1 MQCNQ
6 AISEIL
12 SETADLLT
20 KLGEPFRAK
29 AYKTAS
35 NAVSLYSDTITMDTD
50 ISSVK
55 GIGKTTQEKIIEIL
69 KTGKLNYNEE
79 LKLRPQILFTNIY
92 GVGPKKAK
100 ELADNGFN
108 TITEI
113 QTAYEGDNSI
123 LNEKQ
128 AIGLKYYEDILERI
142 PRDEIET
149 FRDILNTTLTD
160 ELCIKFEIVGSY
172 RRGASNSGD
181 IDVILTTTDNSLSA
195 QKQTNNFNKL
205 LELLQNRKIIT
216 HFLSQGPTKSLVI
229 GNVEGS
235 KYYRRIDFLYTKPA
249 EYPYAIL
256 YFTGSKYFNLAMRGR
271 ALKQNMSL
279 NEHCFSDVK
288 TKNKLEFPNVTCEKD
303 IFDILNMEYKEP
315 QERVDGNSVVD
326 KTEQKT
332 EKVDVISHLS
342 DSQGMIQQFLAEGQ
356 PFLEKQT
363 KDTLHSMITTA
374 NHHYFNEQP
383 ILSDNEYDIL
393 KEYTEETF
401 PDYVADVGAPVSQ
414 SGKLKVKLQYP
425 MPSMN
430 KKKDEKSIKQW
441 FDKHPMIH
449 ENEFNYSISAKLD
462 GVSAMFCNENGEC
475 KLYTR
480 GDGICGQDISHM
492 IPYLSQLDRIKG
504 KKITVRGELL
514 ITKEL
519 FEKKYTKKFR
529 NRRNFVSGVVNQT
542 KDLDSK
548 ESVKKYKDI
557 DFICYEIITP
567 AMTLQDQMALI
578 NAINADTPLNIITF
592 EKIPTIKELSEY
604 LQNWRD
610 DYQYEIDGIIVAY
623 NSQIQNK
630 KARENKNPEDA
641 FAFKMAL
648 TDQTA
653 ETFVTDVIWTSSK
666 DGYLKPRVQFQKVKI
681 GGVDIEFATGFNGAY
696 IKDNNINIGTKI
708 EVIRSGDVIPY
719 INSVITPSTEPK
731 MPDEDTYKWNKTKID
746 IVLRNPKDDPVIC
759 EKVIEGFFKTMEIP
773 NIGKG
778 VAKQLVEAGYDTIEN
793 VVALTVEDYLEIP
806 GFKRVKS
813 EKIYNAI
820 QERLYSIGGALTF
833 ADLPKLMAASN
844 LMGRGISTKTIAS
857 ILEMYPSILTSDD
870 SVEEKID
877 MCTEVKGVQLKTC
890 KPFVRN
896 IPKFLKFVKELNLEH
911 VLDYTSQ
918 KLIAKATGDPHMMT
932 GFRDKTLE
940 DYLAANNIPIASTLS
955 KKVKVLYVNEEGYS
969 NSKTEKAQELGI
981 PIIVYNGTQELEKT
995 LKEMQIIN

>member
-1 MQCNQ
+1 MHCNQ
-6 AISEIL
+6 VISEL
-12 SETADLLT
+12 LDETADLLT

-29 AYKTAS
+29 AYKTAA
-35 NAVSLYSDTITMDTD
+35 NAVSIYSEMINSDTDL
-50 ISSVK
+50 SSIK
-55 GIGKTTQEKIIEIL
+55 GVGKTTQEKIKEIL

-100 ELADNGFN
+100 ELANNGFV
-108 TITEI
+108 TIEDI
-113 QTAYEGDNSI
+113 EKEYENDSSL
-123 LNEKQ
+123 LNDKQ
-128 AIGLKYYEDILERI
+128 AIGLKYYKDILERI

-195 QKQTNNFNKL
+195 QKQTNNFNKF
-205 LELLQNRKIIT
+205 LELLKNRKIIT

-229 GNVEGS
+229 GNVEGYN
-235 KYYRRIDFLYTKPA
+235 YYRRIDFLYTKPS
-249 EYPYAIL
+249 EYPYAVL

-288 TKNKLEFPNVTCEKD
+288 TKNKIEFPNVTCEKD

-326 KTEQKT
+326 KTE
-332 EKVDVISHLS
+332 KVDVIFTLS
-342 DSQGMIQQFLAEGQ
+342 DQQGMIQQFLAEGQ
-356 PFLEKQT
+356 TFLEKQS
-363 KDTLHSMITTA
+363 KDTLNSMIKTA
-374 NHHYFNEQP
+374 NHFYFNEQP

-401 PDYVADVGAPVSQ
+401 PDYVADIGAPVSQ
-414 SGKLKVKLQYP
+414 SGKVKLQYP

-449 ENEFNYSISAKLD
+449 ENAFNYAISAKLD

-480 GDGICGQDISHM
+480 GDGISGQDISHM
-492 IPYLSQLDRIKG
+492 IPFMVQLQRITT

-567 AMTLQDQMALI
+567 AMTLQDQIALI
-578 NAINADTPLNIITF
+578 NAINGGTPLNIITF

-610 DYQYEIDGIIVAY
+610 DYRYEIDGIIVSY
-623 NSQIQNK
+623 NTQMQNK

-719 INSVITPSTEPK
+719 INSVITPSSGPK
-731 MPDEDTYKWNKTKID
+731 MPDEDIYKWNKTKID

-778 VAKQLVEAGYDTIEN
+778 VAKQLVDAGYETIES

-820 QERLYSIGGALTF
+820 QERLYSSGVPLTF

-870 SVEEKID
+870 SAEEKID

-896 IPKFLKFVKELNLEH
+896 IPNFLKFVKDLNLEH

-940 DYLAANNIPIASTLS
+940 DYLVANNIPIASTLS